1 MINEQSAA
9 IWQQVSVLRPRL
21 RRHIRVRPQVYRHEK
36 WYVLHD
42 ETAGKFLRF
51 NQSAYDLIG
60 RFNGDLTIA
69 EIVDSVNT
77 RRTEEHQWEV
87 EDVLLVLAQ
96 LHEFEALKGGLPM
109 NARDALARFRRHR
122 RSGFL
127 KQWANPI
134 SMRIPLFDPDQ
145 LLNRLVV
152 PARWLFS
159 AAGFYVWLG
168 LLLIAAILVGV
179 NLNGLT
185 AQIAEKAV
193 SMPNLLGLLILYPVV
208 KLLHEFGHGL
218 AVKTWGGEVHETGV
232 LLLIFFPIPY
242 VDASAAWSFRDKRKR
257 IIVSA
262 AGIMVE
268 LALAAIGILVWSL
281 SEPGLVNSLALDIA
295 ILGGLSTILYNGNP
309 LLRFDGYYVLEDLTE
324 IPNMGARSSR
334 YYLYL
339 AQRYLLGI
347 TNARSPVTAKGE
359 TRWFLVYGFLSPLY
373 RLFVLLG
380 ISIYLAG
387 QYLVVGVALAA
398 FAVFKQVVQPV
409 YSAIAFLVSDSREGY
424 NRVRGISVTAFVIVL
439 ITLVMVVERP
449 RVTRTQGVVSVP
461 DSGQINAK
469 HGGEIIQVL
478 AATGDVVSQGDII
491 VRMKNREME
500 SQLIALQ
507 AKVAELKTLAAQ
519 ERQISRVRGKIA
531 EANVTAVVSELQERQ
546 RLFDAL
552 SVKSPA
558 DGTLVFDNP
567 HLHAG
572 GYIQAGDTLAY
583 VVQNDQSVVRAVV
596 DQDSIGG
603 FDAGVTGA
611 EVVLANRPGVI
622 INASVVRAVPA
633 AGSRLPS
640 RALGVP
646 GGGPIPVS
654 PADPSGLHAIHQVF
668 QYDLSMPAGTAIAGI
683 GERAYVRLTHGSER
697 LWRQLFRRFQQLFL
711 SQLGI

>member
-1 MINEQSAA
+1 
-9 IWQQVSVLRPRL
+9 VSVLRPRL

-242 VDASAAWSFRDKRKR
+242 VDASAAWSFRDKRKP
-257 IIVSA
+257 II
-262 AGIMVE
+262 AG
-268 LALAAIGILVWSL
+268 A
-281 SEPGLVNSLALDIA
+281 
-295 ILGGLSTILYNGNP
+295 
-309 LLRFDGYYVLEDLTE
+309 GYC
-324 IPNMGARSSR
+324 
-334 YYLYL
+334 
-339 AQRYLLGI
+339 
-347 TNARSPVTAKGE
+347 
-359 TRWFLVYGFLSPLY
+359 
-373 RLFVLLG
+373 
-380 ISIYLAG
+380 
-387 QYLVVGVALAA
+387 
-398 FAVFKQVVQPV
+398 
-409 YSAIAFLVSDSREGY
+409 
-424 NRVRGISVTAFVIVL
+424 
-439 ITLVMVVERP
+439 
-449 RVTRTQGVVSVP
+449 
-461 DSGQINAK
+461 DSGW
-469 HGGEIIQVL
+469 
-478 AATGDVVSQGDII
+478 
-491 VRMKNREME
+491 
-500 SQLIALQ
+500 
-507 AKVAELKTLAAQ
+507 
-519 ERQISRVRGKIA
+519 
-531 EANVTAVVSELQERQ
+531 
-546 RLFDAL
+546 
-552 SVKSPA
+552 SV
-558 DGTLVFDNP
+558 N
-567 HLHAG
+567 
-572 GYIQAGDTLAY
+572 DT
-583 VVQNDQSVVRAVV
+583 V
-596 DQDSIGG
+596 
-603 FDAGVTGA
+603 
-611 EVVLANRPGVI
+611 
-622 INASVVRAVPA
+622 
-633 AGSRLPS
+633 
-640 RALGVP
+640 
-646 GGGPIPVS
+646 
-654 PADPSGLHAIHQVF
+654 
-668 QYDLSMPAGTAIAGI
+668 
-683 GERAYVRLTHGSER
+683 
-697 LWRQLFRRFQQLFL
+697 
-711 SQLGI
+711 